1 MPAFDWSIVS
11 AAMSAVTAIA
21 AITAPVITS
30 VSANRSQERIKKLEL
45 HAPLVYNALADM
57 TKSFSAML
65 RSNELDSTLEHSA
78 NLRVAKFQ
86 YETFRAATLTVLS
99 LVPGEA
105 IQQQASELLD
115 AIRKTNFLVFPANDE
130 QFLELLNS
138 VNAYMLSLKEKN
150 IK

>member
-1 MPAFDWSIVS
+1 M
-11 AAMSAVTAIA
+11 
-21 AITAPVITS
+21 
-30 VSANRSQERIKKLEL
+30 
-45 HAPLVYNALADM
+45 YNALADM

-65 RSNELDSTLEHSA
+65 RSNELDSTLEHSD

-86 YETFRAATLTVLS
+86 YETFRAATFTVLS

-115 AIRKTNFLVFPANDE
+115 TIHKTSFLVFPANDA

-138 VNAYMLSLKEKN
+138 VNAYMFSLKEKN
-150 IK
+150 KK